1 MAVGTIAIGISG
13 YGFLSLI
20 GHGRF
25 DDATLAA
32 LSSTYL
38 LMNILG
44 PGVYL
49 ATEQETSRRVS
60 AGIAGGLRVSPVVQR
75 LVVIT
80 AAITLLTLLVLAA
93 VAPTL
98 LDDVLDGQVA
108 LFAALVI
115 ALIGSALVFSV
126 RGLAGGQRRFRVYA
140 WSLIIDGGVR
150 LTGCVTLALVGSH
163 SPGAFALVF
172 SAGPVVAAAVCV
184 WPARLTEEPRRS
196 PAPAAGWAS
205 MASRVG
211 WLLVASALTMALAN
225 IAPVIV
231 TATLSD
237 DAAAASAFAI
247 ALVLSRV
254 PLLLMSPVQ
263 ALVLPGLAASASEG
277 RVADFR
283 RQFGRGLSVVAVLGA
298 AFLIGGAV
306 AGPRALQLL
315 FGTPE
320 GAISVGVLEALMLSA
335 IGFMIIQLCQ
345 PALIALH
352 LHAGLVAG
360 WVAGA
365 IAFGMCF
372 SLPIDPISRAVL
384 AQLLAPATVLAVHG
398 TLIVRGLRRLG
409 EVQRVG

>member
-1 MAVGTIAIGISG
+1 MAIGTIAIGISG

-25 DDATLAA
+25 DDATVAA
-32 LSSTYL
+32 LSSIYL

-60 AGIAGGLRVSPVVQR
+60 AGIAGGLRVSPIVQR
-75 LVVIT
+75 MVVIT
-80 AAITLLTLLVLAA
+80 AAITLVTLLVLVT

-98 LDDVLDGQVA
+98 LDNVLNGQVA
-108 LFAALVI
+108 LLAALVI
-115 ALIGSALVFSV
+115 ALVGSAAVFGV
-126 RGLAGGQRRFRVYA
+126 RGLAGGQRRFQVYA

-150 LTGCVTLALVGSH
+150 LTGCVILLLVGSH
-163 SPGAFALVF
+163 SPAAFALVF
-172 SAGPVVAAAVCV
+172 STGPVVAAAVCV
-184 WPARLTEEPRRS
+184 WPARLTEESERTL
-196 PAPAAGWAS
+196 APAAGWVS
-205 MASRVG
+205 MAGRIG

-231 TATLSD
+231 TATLTGN
-237 DAAAASAFAI
+237 AAAASAFAI

-263 ALVLPGLAASASEG
+263 ALVLPGLAASASQG

-283 RQFGRGLSVVAVLGA
+283 RQFGRGLAVVAVLGV

-306 AGPRALQLL
+306 AGPWALQLL

-320 GAISVGVLEALMLSA
+320 GTISVGVLEALMLSA
-335 IGFMIIQLCQ
+335 IGFMIIQLSQ
-345 PALIALH
+345 PGLIALH

-365 IAFGMCF
+365 AVFALCF
-372 SLPIDPISRAVL
+372 SLPTDPISRAVF
-384 AQLLAPATVLAVHG
+384 AQLLAPAAVLAVHG
-398 TLIVRGLRRLG
+398 TLIVRGMRRLG
-409 EVQRVG
+409 EMPHAG